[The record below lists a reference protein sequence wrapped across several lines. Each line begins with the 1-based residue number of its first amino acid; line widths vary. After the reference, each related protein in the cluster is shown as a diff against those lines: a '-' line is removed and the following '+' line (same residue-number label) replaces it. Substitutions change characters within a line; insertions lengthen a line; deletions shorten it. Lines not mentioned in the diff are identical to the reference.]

1 MLKKRPIF
9 LLVFVFMLGIGSFLA
24 GAPAFASKLSDLK
37 NQKEQIS
44 NERDSLETKIDDAN
58 EQINKL
64 QSEQA
69 SVRNQIERYDLA
81 INDTADKI
89 REKNDQIDQ
98 TKQEISALKVEIAEL
113 EERIQKRN
121 ELLKD
126 RARNFQE
133 TGGLVSY
140 LDVLMGAS
148 TFGDFIDR
156 VSAVATIMEAD
167 QDILRKHSED
177 KELLE
182 TKKAEVETKLAKL
195 ETMRKDLEALKA
207 SLNAKKAEQNKLL
220 AQLEYQEDQIHNHK
234 MEAEEQ
240 AAILASQEKAIQR
253 AIQLEKERLAEL
265 ERKRLEAE
273 KNKVNGGGSSVTPP
287 VSNGAFMKPAVGVFT
302 SGFGHRWGRF
312 HYGIDIANR
321 SDVPI
326 VAAADGVVI
335 RSYYSPSYG
344 NVVFLAHSVNGQIFT
359 SVYAHMSV
367 RHVGEGAV
375 VSKGQQLGIMGNT
388 GDSQGQHLHFEL
400 HKGPWNDAKS
410 NAVNPLNYVP
420 I

>member
-1 MLKKRPIF
+1 MKKRPII
-9 LLVFVFMLGIGSFLA
+9 LLLFTFMIGIGSLLA
-24 GAPAFASKLSDLK
+24 GSPAFASKLSDLK

-44 NERDSLETKIDDAN
+44 NERGHLESKIDDAN

-81 INDTADKI
+81 INDTAEKI
-89 REKNDQIDQ
+89 REKNEQIGE
-98 TKQEISALKVEIAEL
+98 TKQEIATLKVEITEL
-113 EERIQKRN
+113 EERIAKRN

-148 TFGDFIDR
+148 TFSDFVDR

-182 TKKAEVETKLAKL
+182 TKKAEVETKLANL
-195 ETMRKDLEALKA
+195 EKMRKDLEGLKA
-207 SLNAKKAEQNKLL
+207 SLNTKKAEQNKLL

-234 MEAEEQ
+234 MEAQEQ
-240 AAILASQEKAIQR
+240 AEILAAQEKAIQR

-265 ERKRLEAE
+265 ERKRREAE
-273 KNKVNGGGSSVTPP
+273 KNKANGGSSSATPP
-287 VSNGAFMKPAVGVFT
+287 VSNGTFTKPAAGVFT

-321 SDVPI
+321 SSVPI

-344 NVVFLAHSVNGQIFT
+344 NVVFLAHSINGQIFT
-359 SVYAHMSV
+359 TVYAHMSV

-388 GDSQGQHLHFEL
+388 GDSQGQHLHFEV